1 MNNKKFHA
9 IAAGVLAVMWVVLT
23 GMVWFTPDRE
33 VSTSERR
40 PLDQMPAYSQE
51 AFLDG
56 SFQKDFEAYLK
67 DQFPQRDTFRQLKGA
82 LYTFLL
88 NQKTDSNGMFYM
100 DGHLS
105 QHSTAMNMEQ
115 FQQRMDVLNWV
126 YNKYIANA
134 DANVYVSII
143 PDKNYYLAQDNN
155 FPLMDYQFIFS
166 EVQKQMPWGEYIDM
180 TGVLNLDCF
189 YTTDTHW
196 RQEAILPVAQLLSQQ
211 MGVAGPEAE
220 DYTVETIDMPF
231 YGVWYGKAG
240 LPVGADELNILR
252 SDLLDSLTIEVVG
265 ERETPV
271 YDHSQL
277 TSSDPYN
284 IFLSGAK
291 KGMVRITNPN
301 AATDKTL
308 VIFRD
313 SFGSSIA
320 PLFVQDYETVVLV
333 DLRATSRM
341 ALQRY
346 AADFQNA
353 DVLFLL
359 SALVL
364 NNPSEAFR

>member
-9 IAAGVLAVMWVVLT
+9 IAAGVLAVVWVVLT
-23 GMVWFTPDRE
+23 GMVWFTPDQK

-40 PLDQMPAYSQE
+40 PLDQMPEYSQE

-56 SFQKDFEAYLK
+56 SFQKAFEAYLK
-67 DQFPQRDTFRQLKGA
+67 DQFPRRDEFRQLKGI

-105 QHSTAMNMEQ
+105 QHSTAFHEEQ

-134 DANVYVSII
+134 NANAYVSII
-143 PDKNYYLAQDNN
+143 PDKNYYLAQKNN
-155 FPLMDYQFIFS
+155 FPVMDYQHIFT
-166 EVQKQMPWGEYIDM
+166 QAKQQMSWGEYIDM

-196 RQEAILPVAQLLSQQ
+196 RQETILPVAQLLCQS
-211 MGVAGPEAE
+211 MGVAGPKAE
-220 DYTVETIDMPF
+220 DYTAEKIDMPF

-240 LPVGADELNILR
+240 LPVAADELFVLR
-252 SDLLDSLTIEVVG
+252 SELFNDVTVSVEMMPG
-265 ERETPV
+265 AV
-271 YDHSQL
+271 YDETQL
-277 TSSDPYN
+277 STSDPYN

-291 KGMVRITNPN
+291 KGYVTIENPN
-301 AATDKTL
+301 ATTDKKL
-308 VIFRD
+308 VVFRD

-320 PLFVQDYETVVLV
+320 PLFVQDYASVTLV
-333 DLRATSRM
+333 DLRVMSRM
-341 ALQRY
+341 NLKMV
-346 AADFQNA
+346 DFQDA

>member
-9 IAAGVLAVMWVVLT
+9 IAAGVLAVVWVVLT
-23 GMVWFTPDRE
+23 GMVWFTPDQK

-40 PLDQMPAYSQE
+40 PLDQMPEFSQE

-56 SFQKDFEAYLK
+56 SFQKAFEAYLK
-67 DQFPQRDTFRQLKGA
+67 DQFPQRDEFRQLKGI

-105 QHSTAMNMEQ
+105 QHSTALNVEQ

-134 DANVYVSII
+134 NANVYVSII
-143 PDKNYYLAQDNN
+143 PDKNYYLAQKNN
-155 FPLMDYQFIFS
+155 FPVMDYNHIFTQ
-166 EVQKQMPWGEYIDM
+166 VQQQMSWGKYIDM

-196 RQEAILPVAQLLSQQ
+196 RQETILPVAQLLCQS
-211 MGVAGPEAE
+211 MGVAGPKAE
-220 DYTVETIDMPF
+220 DYTAEKIDMPF
-231 YGVWYGKAG
+231 HGVWYGKAG
-240 LPVGADELNILR
+240 LPVAADELFVLR
-252 SDLLDSLTIEVVG
+252 SELFNDVTVSVEMMPG
-265 ERETPV
+265 AV
-271 YDHSQL
+271 YDETQL
-277 TSSDPYN
+277 STSDPYN

-291 KGMVRITNPN
+291 KGYVTIENPN
-301 AATDKTL
+301 ATTDKKL
-308 VIFRD
+308 VVFRD

-320 PLFVQDYETVVLV
+320 PLFVQDYASVTLV
-333 DLRATSRM
+333 DLRVMSRM
-341 ALQRY
+341 NLKMV
-346 AADFQNA
+346 DFQDA